1 MKARLEEFFT
11 THPVFRSLT
20 LSEADREALSR
31 AIEEDCLSGVL
42 SRLIAE
48 TEEIMGIDP
57 GLPEEEILEI
67 AAERIVRNLNAE
79 AASIRLFDPETLK
92 MTSFGAH
99 RYSDD
104 ERLMAIPFHDSIA
117 GRVVKENRSIAVP
130 SILKDPHYKNKG
142 IVERKGYRSLLAVPL
157 RIPRFM
163 GTDEDVLGSLQI
175 YFKEEDR
182 VFGSLLIIHAELLA
196 RRVSYVLAKKKILD
210 LRKLNT
216 RKEKIVEKI
225 FVKLSNREGVKLKD
239 LFFLLMPEIGEFLQ
253 VQSCSLFSVSKD
265 QQYIRLEAG
274 YPLERTYHELGYT
287 YTIKHHPYFECAVLK
302 TMPCGEYDYE
312 RVDPAYLLIND
323 PKQSRLTSRGIRD
336 FVGRNRIH
344 SILLVPLH
352 VNQAVRYLMV
362 FYAMDQ
368 RRFFSEEEIELLSF
382 FGREILKASRL
393 ELLDDVL
400 HDFKN
405 PAIAIA
411 GFASRAR
418 KLIDGANP
426 VELREK
432 LASYLDIV
440 VRETTRLQDLT
451 FSMSVEGREE
461 VVDLSEIALARY
473 RINEETIREARR
485 RNIEVRPAVLEP
497 NLRVFCSRFGLERV
511 LDNMLNNATR
521 AVPEEGGEIALR
533 TYCDGAMAALE
544 LRNTGEVPSEKIEEV
559 QKGEVRGRGLNIIYR
574 FVQANHGKMEIRNEE
589 GKVVCI
595 LRIPLYQD
603 GGNP

>member
-1 MKARLEEFFT
+1 MKGRLEEFFS
-11 THPVFRSLT
+11 THPVFRRLM
-20 LSEADREALSR
+20 LNDVDREDLAR

-57 GLPEEEILEI
+57 GLPEKKILEI
-67 AAERIVRNLNAE
+67 AAERIVRNLDAE

-92 MTSFGAH
+92 MTSFGSY
-99 RYSDD
+99 RYPDD
-104 ERLMAIPFHDSIA
+104 ERMLSIPFHDSIA

-130 SILKDPHYKNKG
+130 SILKDPHYKNKE

-157 RIPRFM
+157 RIPRFL
-163 GTDEDVLGSLQI
+163 GTDEDILGSLQI
-175 YFKEEDR
+175 YFKEDDR
-182 VFGSLLIIHAELLA
+182 QFGSLLIIHAELLA

-210 LRKLNT
+210 LQKLNT

-239 LFFLLMPEIGEFLQ
+239 LFVLLTPEIGEFLQ

-287 YTIKHHPYFECAVLK
+287 YTINHHPYFECVIHKA
-302 TMPCGEYDYE
+302 TPAGEYECE
-312 RVDPAYLLIND
+312 RGDPAYLLIND
-323 PKQSRLTSRGIRD
+323 PARSRLTSRGIRD
-336 FVGRNRIH
+336 FVKRNRIH
-344 SILLVPLH
+344 SILLVPLY
-352 VNQAVRYLMV
+352 VNQAVRYLMM

-368 RRFFSEEEIELLSF
+368 RKFFSEEEIELLSF

-411 GFASRAR
+411 GFAARAR
-418 KLIDGANP
+418 KLIDGASP
-426 VELREK
+426 AELRKK

-461 VVDLSEIALARY
+461 VVDLSEVALTRY

-485 RNIEVRPAVLEP
+485 RNVLVRPAELEP
-497 NLRVFCSRFGLERV
+497 GLRVFCSRFGLERV

-521 AVPEEGGEIALR
+521 AVPKEGGDISLR
-533 TYCDGAMAALE
+533 SYCDGAMAALE
-544 LRNTGEVPSEKIEEV
+544 LRNTGEIPAEKIEEV
-559 QKGEVRGRGLNIIYR
+559 QRGEVRGRGLNIIYR
-574 FVQANHGKMEIRNEE
+574 FIQANHGKMEIKNES
-589 GKVVCI
+589 GQAVCI
-595 LRIPLYQD
+595 LRLPLYRGD
-603 GGNP
+603 GGF

>member
-1 MKARLEEFFT
+1 MKARLEKFFA
-11 THPVFRSLT
+11 THPVFQRLVFND
-20 LSEADREALSR
+20 ADREALYQ
-31 AIEEDCLSGVL
+31 AIEEDCLSGIL
-42 SRLIAE
+42 SQLIAE

-57 GLPEEEILEI
+57 GLPEKNILEI
-67 AAERIVRNLNAE
+67 AAERIVANLDAE

-92 MTSFGAH
+92 MTSFGSY
-99 RYSDD
+99 RYSED
-104 ERLMAIPFHDSIA
+104 ERVMAIPFHDSIA
-117 GRVVKENRSIAVP
+117 GRVVKEHRSITVS
-130 SILKDPHYKNKG
+130 SILKDPHYKNKE
-142 IVERKGYRSLLAVPL
+142 IVGRKGYHSLLAVPL

-163 GTDEDVLGSLQI
+163 GTDEDILGSLQI
-175 YFKEEDR
+175 YFKEDDR
-182 VFGSLLIIHAELLA
+182 HFSSLLVIHAELLA

-210 LRKLNT
+210 LQKLNT

-239 LFFLLMPEIGEFLQ
+239 LFVLLTPEIGEFLQ

-274 YPLERTYHELGYT
+274 YPLEKTYHELGYT
-287 YTIKHHPYFECAVLK
+287 YTVSHHPYFECVVHK
-302 TMPCGEYDYE
+302 TTPCGEYDCE
-312 RVDPAYLLIND
+312 RIDPAYLLIND
-323 PKQSRLTSRGIRD
+323 PKMSRLTSRGIRA
-336 FVGRNRIH
+336 FVERNRIH
-344 SILLVPLH
+344 SILLVPLY
-352 VNQAVRYLMV
+352 VNQAVRYLMM

-382 FGREILKASRL
+382 FGRETLKASRL

-400 HDFKN
+400 HDLKN

-411 GFASRAR
+411 GFAARAR
-418 KLIDGANP
+418 KLIEGANP
-426 VELREK
+426 TELREK

-461 VVDLSEIALARY
+461 VVELSEVSLARY

-485 RNIEVRPAVLEP
+485 RNVVVRPAVLEP
-497 NLRVFCSRFGLERV
+497 NLQVFCSRFGLERV

-521 AVPEEGGEIALR
+521 AVPEGGGEIALR

-544 LRNTGEVPSEKIEEV
+544 LRNTGEIPPEKIEEV
-559 QKGEVRGRGLNIIYR
+559 QRGEVRGRGLNIIFR
-574 FVQANHGKMEIRNEE
+574 FIQANHGKMEIKNESGE
-589 GKVVCI
+589 AVCI
-595 LRIPLYQD
+595 LRIPLYR
-603 GGNP
+603 GSGNT